1 MILPSGSIAHVILPR
16 GRSPTAN
23 LARWVG
29 TLAGHASAIVRK
41 PLGARHLLT
50 MVLRGGL
57 AARHAAPYPGV
68 SEAAPGLPS
77 CRLGLRF
84 AIGGARHARRGH
96 AESED
101 PHLLRRLVAHHE
113 AAHAVVARAMGC
125 TVRHVD
131 ITGAT
136 AGGGECVHSTPGTY
150 RVPGSRRIRGT
161 PFRRE
166 TSPHERATMALRQRD
181 ASTATAALAGVALE
195 DIARAVPALD
205 LLPAFELRAGTTH
218 EGLQIRSNSDIRTAA
233 RAAVRQ
239 HRTDAGRDQFLRRAR
254 ARAARILLANWPALD
269 VVANALLAHGTLTGR
284 ELDRL
289 LEAVTRRRSG
299 RSG

>member
-1 MILPSGSIAHVILPR
+1 
-16 GRSPTAN
+16 
-23 LARWVG
+23 
-29 TLAGHASAIVRK
+29 
-41 PLGARHLLT
+41 
-50 MVLRGGL
+50 
-57 AARHAAPYPGV
+57 
-68 SEAAPGLPS
+68 
-77 CRLGLRF
+77 
-84 AIGGARHARRGH
+84 
-96 AESED
+96 
-101 PHLLRRLVAHHE
+101 
-113 AAHAVVARAMGC
+113 
-125 TVRHVD
+125 
-131 ITGAT
+131 
-136 AGGGECVHSTPGTY
+136 
-150 RVPGSRRIRGT
+150 
-161 PFRRE
+161 
-166 TSPHERATMALRQRD
+166 MALRQRD